1 MPVKVNGKYLVPAP
15 LVTFGKNYLRSE
27 NGETIGAEY
36 TISLAGTLLPNKG
49 NPVVDSGT
57 FESSFSTDS
66 WAGTK
71 SPDDDPNHQLDVD
84 DSLLSIMSKQE
95 EIRKLFSPGQ
105 AVKVEILD
113 LNLRGKGIKF
123 VGNVNSISFPDEGR
137 WALPC
142 PYNIDLSTTN
152 FLESS
157 DGGDFTENYSEDE
170 FKYFVKSASETWDI
184 SENEQ
189 KFYTGHNSNNV
200 IKTYN
205 ISHNISAVGQAAYSA
220 TGTFDAD
227 GDQAQTNKGRYD
239 APYVSGLAPW
249 QQASGY
255 VHNVIQDGSG
265 NLPIGSILD
274 TNETF
279 SFGDTFFENNGNNL
293 YILTDRTFTENID
306 IRGGGYSVTES
317 YKAFPSG
324 AFTDN
329 IPAIA
334 SHNINVSVSNDGLT
348 QVTIDGTI
356 NGLNTISPQGLN
368 NESRHETNSLKNA
381 LQYYNNFIYDDI
393 SAGTAQNT
401 RAYHMAR
408 NAASLTWLHPKP
420 LSSSR
425 GINPNGGVVTYNAQ
439 FDDRPPNIINGSI
452 TEEISIND
460 THPGQ
465 IFASI
470 PVIGRNQPVLQY
482 LNSRSEYKRSLSIN
496 VNMSPFAS
504 NWTEDSGAII
514 TAGGYWAD
522 AVGVDTAAGAVAND
536 GITWWLYTKKP
547 SVTNAADFQK
557 IFDAANPANE
567 TAANGFSNYVIP
579 GRCFHSAPTESWN
592 PKTGQYSYSIE
603 WTYERIN

>member
-1 MPVKVNGKYLVPAP
+1 MPVKVNDKYLVPAP
-15 LVTFGKNYLRSE
+15 LVTFGKNYLSAA

-57 FESSFSTDS
+57 FNSSFSTDS

-71 SPDDDPNHQLDVD
+71 SPDDDPNHELDID

-105 AVKVEILD
+105 AVKVEVLD
-113 LNLRGKGIKF
+113 LNLRGGGRGIKF
-123 VGNVNSISFPDEGR
+123 VGNVQSINFPDQGR
-137 WALPC
+137 WVLPC
-142 PYNIDLSTTN
+142 PYSISLTTTN
-152 FLESS
+152 FLQSS
-157 DGGDFTENYSEDE
+157 DSGDFTSNFSEDE
-170 FKYFVKSASETWDI
+170 FKYFVRSA
-184 SENEQ
+184 NESWEIQ
-189 KFYTGHNSNNV
+189 EADEKLYRGTNSSTTLKVYNV
-200 IKTYN
+200 T
-205 ISHNISAVGQAAYSA
+205 HNISAVGQAAYSA
-220 TGTFDAD
+220 TGSFDAG
-227 GDQAQTNKGRYD
+227 GDQAQTNNGRYD
-239 APYVSGLAPW
+239 APYVNGLAPW

-255 VHNVIQDGSG
+255 VQDVLQVG
-265 NLPIGSILD
+265 NGNFPGNIFEIDND
-274 TNETF
+274 TFT
-279 SFGDTFFENNGNNL
+279 FGDSFFNNSGTDK
-293 YILTDRTFTENID
+293 YIIADRTFTESID
-306 IRGGGYSVTES
+306 TKGGSYGITEN

-324 AFTDN
+324 AFNGGKPVVHTN
-329 IPAIA
+329 
-334 SHNINVSVSNDGLT
+334 NINVNVAENGITSVA
-348 QVTIDGTI
+348 IDGVI
-356 NGLNTISPQGLN
+356 RGLNTVAVPGANRHEDDSFANARDYYINYLSQNVGGASSNTRIYHLARNASELSWLHPQPLSKSQGLN
-368 NESRHETNSLKNA
+368 TSEGSIS
-381 LQYYNNFIYDDI
+381 YNFNY
-393 SAGTAQNT
+393 
-401 RAYHMAR
+401 
-408 NAASLTWLHPKP
+408 
-420 LSSSR
+420 
-425 GINPNGGVVTYNAQ
+425 
-439 FDDRPPNIINGSI
+439 DDRPPNIINGSI

-465 IFASI
+465 IFATI

-522 AVGVDTAAGAVAND
+522 AVGVDTAGGAAAND
-536 GITWWLYTKKP
+536 GITWWLQTKKP

-603 WTYERIN
+603 WTYERIS